1 MLREVVVVQNR
12 RLHRRFKLPDLTAM
26 VRVPESA
33 LDYYFHVDNLSL
45 SGLALVTRNTEA
57 FPLSPDTVVDLEIYT
72 PMGTVICRAVIA
84 RLIPD
89 DEGKARGFGVKL
101 YGHTPAGLEL
111 WKELIERLER
121 HSPEAAR
128 EPD

>member
-1 MLREVVVVQNR
+1 VKNR
-12 RLHRRFKLPDLTAM
+12 RLHRRFKLPELTAM

-57 FPLSPDTVVDLEIYT
+57 FPLSPDTVVDIEIYLSE
-72 PMGTVICRAVIA
+72 GTIVCRAVIA

-89 DEGKARGFGVKL
+89 DDGKPCGFGVKL
-101 YGHTPAGLEL
+101 YGHTPAGMEL
-111 WKELIERLER
+111 WKQLIESLER
-121 HSPEAAR
+121 ISLEA
-128 EPD
+128 EEESE